1 MNIFIYIFI
10 LFIQL
15 IIEKCFANIY
25 KNIHETNSVLIIQ
38 DIVRQTDTY
47 LVIPTFQ
54 HNNFCQTKSV

>member
-1 MNIFIYIFI
+1 MNIIIYIFI

-38 DIVRQTDTY
+38 DIEDIVRQTDTY
-47 LVIPTFQ
+47 ILIPP
-54 HNNFCQTKSV
+54 HLLILA